1 MFLGEHVPD
10 RIIRRAPLR
19 AIVMP
24 QITETMRP
32 RLEPTSP
39 AAALRALAPSSMFQL
54 PGAAE
59 DALVRMA
66 RLARTLP
73 SYTLECGPDLAANT
87 AVLEEF
93 VGILTPGGGSPQ
105 TEGDSECVPT

>member
-1 MFLGEHVPD
+1 MYLGEQVPD

-24 QITETMRP
+24 QITKTMRP

-66 RLARTLP
+66 WLARTLP

-93 VGILTPGGGSPQ
+93 VGILTPGGGSRQ